1 MVNEQAGTQALD
13 MDRFLRETQFAGYQ
27 RITLPTGRVIP
38 GADRSDVADLVYPAD
53 LTGRSVLDVGC
64 NYGFFLHDAIRR
76 GAKRAVGIE
85 ADSERYRVASTLATL
100 WNGKIDV
107 YQGLLE
113 DVELKEKFDIVILL
127 NVLHH
132 VKDPMPVIRK
142 LAGLCRGT
150 LIVEFRQPHDAQFV
164 RECFHKKGD
173 YAQGGRRSIVQRAT
187 YRVQNA
193 IESRLL
199 EQVTKRFPVV
209 GVGSV
214 EYHRSYFFSQLGF
227 KNMFQVHNRFFK
239 SIEFRPSIKRGQ
251 ALAFCDCS
259 PDGQPVTEAQT

>member
-1 MVNEQAGTQALD
+1 MTNEHVTHQPLD
-13 MDRFLRETQFAGYQ
+13 VDRFLRETKLTGYQ

-38 GADRSDVADLVYPAD
+38 GADRSPVADLVYPAD
-53 LTGRSVLDVGC
+53 LTGKSVLDVGC

-85 ADSERYRVASTLATL
+85 ADSEHYRVASTLATL

-113 DVELKEKFDIVILL
+113 DVELNEKFDVILL
-127 NVLHH
+127 LNVIHH
-132 VKDPMPVIRK
+132 VKDPLPVIRK

-150 LIVEFRQPHDAQFV
+150 LVVEFRQPHDAQFV
-164 RECFHKKGD
+164 RECFHKQEGW
-173 YAQGGRRSIVQRAT
+173 AQGGSRSILQRAT
-187 YRVQNA
+187 RRVQNA
-193 IESRLL
+193 IETRFL
-199 EQVTKRFPVV
+199 EQITKRLPII

-227 KNMFQVHNRFFK
+227 KNMFQVHNRLFK
-239 SIEFRPSIKRGQ
+239 AVEFRPSLTRGQ
-251 ALAFCDCS
+251 ALALCDCT
-259 PDGQPVTEAQT
+259 PDGQAGD